1 MPHVPANLS
10 IGYKGKPVRIRAILD
25 ALEHNHSIESAAMA
39 GGIQARTLY
48 RWMDRDVRIV
58 ALVQGARATA
68 EMRCIDGIITQG
80 SPHEYVKIVEV
91 VDGDGQ
97 VKQCTTETRTESSW
111 QALAWWL
118 ERTFPDRYGR
128 RDRLSVGGD
137 AGAPPVR
144 VDVHSNDVA
153 QFLDAF
159 RSDPASVL
167 AAVRAQRALNANSSD
182 SEPVVDAE
190 FTAEEVIDRIPT
202 DEQGTQE

>member
-111 QALAWWL
+111 QALAW
-118 ERTFPDRYGR
+118 
-128 RDRLSVGGD
+128 SVGGD